1 MYCTCIH
8 ILQVVKIH
16 YMYIYILQYVI
27 YTKQYDY
34 KPLGSPTHFLGGF
47 KEY

>member
-1 MYCTCIH
+1 MYTH
-8 ILQVVKIH
+8 ITSSENTLHV
-16 YMYIYILQYVI
+16 YIYILQYVI